1 MIDVRYATTNDLDD
15 ILKLDDEIT
24 IEDIKKKIED
34 KEYFILK
41 SEDEVVGILRYN
53 KFLDCIPMINKI
65 TIMDEYNNDNN
76 FKKLIELVEMMM
88 RINNK
93 SSEIMVLVNSNDTRQ
108 ELYRENGYIDIG
120 ALKLNYFDRLSKLS
134 LILVKEL

>member
-1 MIDVRYATTNDLDD
+1 MVDVKYATTNDLDD
-15 ILKLDDEIT
+15 ILKLDDEIA

-41 SEDEVVGILRYN
+41 SEDKVVGILRYN

-65 TIMDEYNNDNN
+65 TIIDEYNNDNN

-88 RINNK
+88 RINKK
-93 SSEIMVLVNSNDTRQ
+93 SSEIMIIVNSNDNRQ